1 MTRRNRTCLRQNRKH
16 CLQSKIKFLN
26 LPLLILV
33 AVFFLTAAYAE
44 DRYGDAF
51 VTASIADARTLVPIL
66 ASDSASGEIVGM
78 VFNGLVK
85 YDKFIELTGDLAQ
98 SWEIKD
104 DGLVIIFHLRKNV
117 KWHDGRPFTA
127 EDVKFT
133 YEKLI
138 DPDVPTPYSGDF
150 KKVKFF
156 EVLDPYK
163 IKITY
168 KETFSPG
175 LASWGM
181 AVMPKH
187 ILEKEN
193 LLASSFSR
201 SPIGTGPYKFKRW
214 KSGERIDLVSN
225 REYFEHTPYID
236 RYIYKVIPDPSTMFL
251 ELQTESIDSM
261 GLSPLQYKRL
271 TGTRHFKKGYRK
283 FRYPSFG
290 YTYMAYN
297 LKNELFAD
305 KRVRQAINY
314 AVDKK
319 EIIDGVLLGLGR
331 ICTGPFIP
339 ESWAYNENVKPCPFD
354 VNRARRLLKAA
365 GWADTDG
372 DGWLDKRGR
381 AFEFTLL
388 TNQGNDLRI
397 KTAEIIQRRLKEVG
411 IKVNIRV
418 LEWAVFI
425 NEFVDKK
432 RFEAIILGWSLSR
445 DPDCYDI
452 WHSSK
457 TRPGEF
463 NFISYSDSAVDK
475 LLIEGRRTF
484 NKEKRKKIYHKIH
497 EILYDEQPYLFLY
510 VPDALPA
517 VHRRFKGV
525 EISPIGI
532 GYNFIDWYVPETEQ
546 KYRQ

>member
-1 MTRRNRTCLRQNRKH
+1 MKVL
-16 CLQSKIKFLN
+16 KI
-26 LPLLILV
+26 PLLVLA
-33 AVFFLTAAYAE
+33 AVFFLTAAYCE
-44 DRYGDAF
+44 DKYGDAF

-104 DGLVIIFHLRKNV
+104 DGLTIIFHLRKNV

-127 EDVKFT
+127 EDVRFT
-133 YEKLI
+133 YGKLI

-156 EVLDPYK
+156 EALNPYT

-168 KETFSPG
+168 KEPFSPG

-181 AVMPKH
+181 AIMPKH
-187 ILEKEN
+187 ILENEN
-193 LLASSFSR
+193 LLTSSFSR

-214 KSGERIDLVSN
+214 KSSERIDLVSN
-225 REYFEHTPYID
+225 HGYFEHTPYID

-251 ELQTESIDSM
+251 ELQTENIDSM

-271 TGTRHFKKGYRK
+271 TDTRYFKKSYRK

-297 LKNELFAD
+297 LKSELFTD

-339 ESWAYNENVKPCPFD
+339 ESWAYNKNVKPCPFD
-354 VNRARRLLKAA
+354 VNRAKKLLRTA
-365 GWADTDG
+365 GWADSDG
-372 DGWLDKRGR
+372 DGWLDKEGEI
-381 AFEFTLL
+381 FEFTLL
-388 TNQGNDLRI
+388 TNQGNNLRI

-463 NFISYSDSAVDK
+463 NFISYSNSGVDK
-475 LLIEGRRTF
+475 LLIEGRRRF
-484 NKEKRKKIYHKIH
+484 DKEKRKEIYHKIH
-497 EILYDEQPYLFLY
+497 EVLYEEQPYLFLY

-517 VHRRFKGV
+517 VHRRFRGI
-525 EISPIGI
+525 EPAPIGI
-532 GYNFIDWYVPETEQ
+532 GYNFIDWYVPKTEQ
-546 KYRQ
+546 RYTQ